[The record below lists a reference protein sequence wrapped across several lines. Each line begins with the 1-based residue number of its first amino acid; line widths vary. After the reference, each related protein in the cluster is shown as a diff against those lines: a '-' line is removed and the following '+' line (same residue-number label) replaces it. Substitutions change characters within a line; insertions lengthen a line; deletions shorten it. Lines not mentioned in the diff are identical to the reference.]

1 MVAALPRKACLR
13 HLSKQLASAYI
24 KRFWPSS
31 RANYSSGTVLGGR
44 ARAYRPAGSCLSRC
58 YATGAAAAP
67 TSLGLTRLPPVL
79 VKKDTDISDPA
90 LWQNAAILV
99 DKPQDWTSFDVCG
112 KLRGTLHTKKARWI
126 L

>member
-1 MVAALPRKACLR
+1 MI
-13 HLSKQLASAYI
+13 QLFI
-24 KRFWPSS
+24 
-31 RANYSSGTVLGGR
+31 
-44 ARAYRPAGSCLSRC
+44 CRC

-112 KLRGTLHTKKARWI
+112 KLRGTLHTKKARYFAAVLERLCI
-126 L
+126 HSASVQLSRICLSEHLTFAAYASGSKFCAASVHLAL